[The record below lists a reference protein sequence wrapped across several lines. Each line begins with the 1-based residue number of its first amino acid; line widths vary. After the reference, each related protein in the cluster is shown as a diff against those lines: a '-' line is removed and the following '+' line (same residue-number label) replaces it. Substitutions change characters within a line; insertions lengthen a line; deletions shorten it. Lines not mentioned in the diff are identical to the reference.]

1 VCCCCA
7 YLNIWPISKNN
18 DVGLDRA
25 KLVYAILKGDKFY
38 FCTHVVPSMI
48 EALPFGGLITKI
60 INARVKNIPV
70 GELVNV
76 LSA

>member
-1 VCCCCA
+1 
-7 YLNIWPISKNN
+7 
-18 DVGLDRA
+18 
-25 KLVYAILKGDKFY
+25 
-38 FCTHVVPSMI
+38 MI